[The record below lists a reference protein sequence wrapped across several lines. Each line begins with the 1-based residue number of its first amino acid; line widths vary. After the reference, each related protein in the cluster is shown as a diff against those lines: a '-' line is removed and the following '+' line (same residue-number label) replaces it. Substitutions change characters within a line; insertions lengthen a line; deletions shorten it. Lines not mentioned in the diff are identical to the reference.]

1 MNNEY
6 HIREISKI
14 FGTGEVDTNSIL
26 NKIKKDIVKQI
37 QNKQPI
43 TKIFLAKLIT
53 YNVKKKKSIEVLTI
67 KQNLIKNFKHKNCLI
82 TNIDKFLELKNLG
95 YNASNISKYFRE
107 KLKCTIS
114 RQYVAKIF
122 NFVDSIN
129 APDLK
134 IEKKGE

>member
-6 HIREISKI
+6 HIKQVSKI

-43 TKIFLAKLIT
+43 TKVFLAKLIT

-114 RQYVAKIF
+114 RQYITKIF
-122 NFVDSIN
+122 NFIDSIN